1 MTGRRQVVPDP
12 PSLEYRRRARHV
24 PPRKQRPVV
33 HRERA
38 EAVLEAEECRDE
50 EHRIDPRVTS
60 AAAGTDI
67 GDGRQHEQ
75 QGCARP
81 HYPLTIHR
89 VQTSKRN
96 QEKREGQRR
105 GSGDPRP
112 DWSLASIDRHSG
124 VGVEPPPRDGP
135 VHDRR
140 LNADSASRMPSVQCS
155 IVQSSTRRF
164 VLVRDRFACSFMHR
178 CITRDSAA
186 TSPTDTM

>member
-60 AAAGTDI
+60 AAAGTDV

-81 HYPLTIHR
+81 HHPLTIHR
-89 VQTSKRN
+89 VQTPKRN
-96 QEKREGQRR
+96 EEKHEGQRD
-105 GSGDPRP
+105 GGGDPQRYGP
-112 DWSLASIDRHSG
+112 LASIDRHSG
-124 VGVEPPPRDGP
+124 IGGEPPRDRP
-135 VHDRR
+135 VHDRL
-140 LNADSASRMPSVQCS
+140 LNADRASRMPSAQCA
-155 IVQSSTRRF
+155 IVHSSMRRF
-164 VLVRDRFACSFMHR
+164 VLVRGRPGRSSMHR

-186 TSPTDTM
+186 TSPTGTM